1 MRGPYDGSTKKDFFG
16 EKTRQDIWF
25 FRCHS
30 SCYGGSEESKN
41 LKKNLAKGFKKA
53 RFQDK

>member
-41 LKKNLAKGFKKA
+41 LKKKLGKRLQKSKISG
-53 RFQDK
+53 